1 MVPEL
6 VVSSGSLPHKPTLVR
21 CGHTRT
27 HRIVSHQNIV
37 RSKRHTVQDHES
49 AGGSVSLTPLTQIQA
64 DAAILKSRGDD
75 GDTWST
81 PRKTK
86 LICTIGPSC
95 CDFETL
101 KALAERGMNV
111 ARLNMSHGSHEWHSS
126 VIDKIRRINSELG
139 YSVAIMVD
147 TEGGSEV
154 HLKGLKELVN
164 VKEGQEVVMS
174 IRESAP
180 ALNDAMQ
187 IQVSF
192 EGFSRDCQSGDILMI
207 DGGMATLC
215 VDVVRGPD
223 VVCHVVDSGI
233 ILPRASVTIRRNG
246 TVIKSTD
253 AFMPVIC
260 AKDWND
266 IDLAIEKGVDF
277 IAVSFVRTADV
288 LDNLRSYIAAKTSKS
303 IQVVAK
309 IEASESLENLESII
323 ASADTIMIARGD
335 LGAQISIT
343 LVPKEQKRIVDA
355 CRAAGKAV
363 IVASQLLESMHT
375 LPTPTRA
382 EVADISEAVRQGA
395 DAVMLSGETAIGR
408 WPLRTLEVLRDV
420 TMHAE
425 LRLPSQRVPN
435 KEVGMHYTTHSKSGI
450 TNSICDAAS
459 SLANNL
465 NARAIFSFT
474 ETGAT
479 AFALSRMRPSASIF
493 AFTDSTDIRLQ
504 CSMWWGI
511 VPFRLDFSTDFE
523 TNIRRTLHYC
533 KSQGLCS
540 PGDIVIVVSH
550 IQSYDGDDGYYHETS
565 SEVRTNKQLPVLGN
579 SIQVRVVD

>member
-1 MVPEL
+1 MVPG
-6 VVSSGSLPHKPTLVR
+6 VSIPSGYPCQTLTFSQSARNRLHRFTSTHKIRVE
-21 CGHTRT
+21 
-27 HRIVSHQNIV
+27 V
-37 RSKRHTVQDHES
+37 SKRTETAGES
-49 AGGSVSLTPLTQIQA
+49 VYLTPLTQIQG
-64 DAAILKSRGDD
+64 DTAILRSRDDD
-75 GDTWST
+75 GASSVSL

-86 LICTIGPSC
+86 LICTVGPSC

-126 VIDKIRRINSELG
+126 VIDTIRRINAELG

-174 IRESAP
+174 IRESATTSED
-180 ALNDAMQ
+180 ALQ
-187 IQVSF
+187 IQVNF
-192 EGFSRDCQSGDILMI
+192 EGFPRDCQSGDILMI

-215 VDVVRGPD
+215 VDMVRGPD

-246 TVIKSTD
+246 TVVKSTD

-266 IDLAIEKGVDF
+266 IDRAIEKEVDF

-288 LDNLRSYIAAKTSKS
+288 LDNLRSYISAKTSRS
-303 IQVVAK
+303 IQIVAK

-343 LVPKEQKRIVDA
+343 QVPKEQKRIVDA

-420 TMHAE
+420 TVHAE
-425 LRLPSQRVPN
+425 SRLPSQNVPQAG
-435 KEVGMHYTTHSKSGI
+435 KQVVHDREGI

-459 SLANNL
+459 SLANSL
-465 NARAIFSFT
+465 HAKAIFSFT

-479 AFALSRMRPSASIF
+479 AFALSRMRPTASIF

-523 TNIRRTLHYC
+523 TNIRRTLQYC
-533 KSQGLCS
+533 KSQGMCS
-540 PGDIVIVVSH
+540 TGDIIIIVSH
-550 IQSYDGDDGYYHETS
+550 IQSYDNEYQETS
-565 SEVRTNKQLPVLGN
+565 SVVRTNKQLPVLGN
-579 SIQVRVVD
+579 SIQVRIVD

>member
-1 MVPEL
+1 MVLGLTLP
-6 VVSSGSLPHKPTLVR
+6 SSGCYPRQNLACSRFAGNGIKPFVPKNK
-21 CGHTRT
+21 
-27 HRIVSHQNIV
+27 SMEPV
-37 RSKRHTVQDHES
+37 RSADVM
-49 AGGSVSLTPLTQIQA
+49 GGFVSLTPLTQIQG
-64 DAAILKSRGDD
+64 DTAILKSKDDD
-75 GDTWST
+75 GASSVPT

-95 CDFETL
+95 CDFDTL

-126 VIDKIRRINSELG
+126 VIDRIRRINSELG

-154 HLKGLKELVN
+154 HLKGLKELVK

-174 IRESAP
+174 IRDLATKSSD
-180 ALNDAMQ
+180 ALQ
-187 IQVSF
+187 IQVNF
-192 EGFSRDCQSGDILMI
+192 EGFPRDCKAGDTLMI
-207 DGGMATLC
+207 DGGMTTLC
-215 VDVVRGPD
+215 VDIVRGPD

-233 ILPRASVTIRRNG
+233 ILPRASVTIRRDG
-246 TVIKSTD
+246 KVVKSTE

-288 LDNLRSYIAAKTSKS
+288 LDNLRSYISAKTSRS

-309 IEASESLENLESII
+309 VEASESLENLDSII

-335 LGAQISIT
+335 LGAQIPIT
-343 LVPKEQKRIVDA
+343 QVPKEQKRIVDA

-408 WPLRTLEVLRDV
+408 WPLKTLEVLRDV
-420 TMHAE
+420 TVHAE
-425 LRLPSQRVPN
+425 ARMPSQAIPGKRGTQSS
-435 KEVGMHYTTHSKSGI
+435 EGI
-450 TNSICDAAS
+450 TNNICDAAS

-465 NARAIFSFT
+465 NAKAIFSFT

-523 TNIRRTLHYC
+523 TNIRRTLQYC
-533 KSQGLCS
+533 KSQGMCS
-540 PGDIVIVVSH
+540 TGDIIIVVSH
-550 IQSYDGDDGYYHETS
+550 IQSYDSGYQETS
-565 SEVRTNKQLPVLGN
+565 SVVRTNKQLPVLGN
-579 SIQVRVVD
+579 SIQVRIVE

>member
-1 MVPEL
+1 VY
-6 VVSSGSLPHKPTLVR
+6 
-21 CGHTRT
+21 
-27 HRIVSHQNIV
+27 
-37 RSKRHTVQDHES
+37 KRQD
-49 AGGSVSLTPLTQIQA
+49 
-64 DAAILKSRGDD
+64 DD
-75 GDTWST
+75 GASTIPT

-95 CDFETL
+95 CDFDTL

-126 VIDKIRRINSELG
+126 VIDRIRRINSELG

-154 HLKGLKELVN
+154 HLKGLKELVK

-174 IRESAP
+174 IRDLATKSSD
-180 ALNDAMQ
+180 ALQ
-187 IQVSF
+187 IQVNF
-192 EGFSRDCQSGDILMI
+192 EGFPRDCQAGDTLMI
-207 DGGMATLC
+207 DGGMTTLC
-215 VDVVRGPD
+215 VDIVRGPD

-233 ILPRASVTIRRNG
+233 ILPRASVTIRRDG
-246 TVIKSTD
+246 KVVKSTD

-266 IDLAIEKGVDF
+266 IDLAIEKDVDF

-288 LDNLRSYIAAKTSKS
+288 LDNLRSYISAKTSRS

-323 ASADTIMIARGD
+323 ASSDTIMIARGD

-343 LVPKEQKRIVDA
+343 QVPKEQKRIVDA

-408 WPLRTLEVLRDV
+408 WPLKTLEVLRDV
-420 TMHAE
+420 TIHAE
-425 LRLPSQRVPN
+425 TRLQSQAIPQWMQN
-435 KEVGMHYTTHSKSGI
+435 SEGI

-465 NARAIFSFT
+465 NAKAIFSFT

-523 TNIRRTLHYC
+523 TNIRRTLQYC
-533 KSQGLCS
+533 KSQGMCS
-540 PGDIVIVVSH
+540 SGDIIIVVSH
-550 IQSYDGDDGYYHETS
+550 IQSYDNGYQETS
-565 SEVRTNKQLPVLGN
+565 SVVRTNKQLPVIGN
-579 SIQVRVVD
+579 SIQVRIVE

>member
-1 MVPEL
+1 MVPG
-6 VVSSGSLPHKPTLVR
+6 VTIPGVTISGYPSQTLAGSR
-21 CGHTRT
+21 FARHGFKQ
-27 HRIVSHQNIV
+27 IVSTRRYLEIV
-37 RSKRHTVQDHES
+37 RSADVVGEN
-49 AGGSVSLTPLTQIQA
+49 VSLTPLTQIQG
-64 DAAILKSRGDD
+64 DSAILKSKDDD
-75 GDTWST
+75 GASTIPT

-95 CDFETL
+95 CDFDTL

-126 VIDKIRRINSELG
+126 VIDRIRRINSELG

-154 HLKGLKELVN
+154 HLKGLKELVK
-164 VKEGQEVVMS
+164 VKEGQDVVMS
-174 IRESAP
+174 IRDLATKSSD
-180 ALNDAMQ
+180 ALQ
-187 IQVSF
+187 IQVNF
-192 EGFSRDCQSGDILMI
+192 EGFPRDCQAGDTLMI
-207 DGGMATLC
+207 DGGMTTLC
-215 VDVVRGPD
+215 VDIVRGPD

-233 ILPRASVTIRRNG
+233 ILPRASVTIRRDG
-246 TVIKSTD
+246 KVVKSTD

-266 IDLAIEKGVDF
+266 IDLAIEKDVDF

-288 LDNLRSYIAAKTSKS
+288 LDNLRSYISAKTSRS

-323 ASADTIMIARGD
+323 ASSDTIMIARGD

-343 LVPKEQKRIVDA
+343 QVPKEQKRIVDA

-408 WPLRTLEVLRDV
+408 WPLKTLEVLRDV
-420 TMHAE
+420 TIHAE
-425 LRLPSQRVPN
+425 TRLQSQAIPQWMQN
-435 KEVGMHYTTHSKSGI
+435 SEGI

-465 NARAIFSFT
+465 NAKAIFSFT

-523 TNIRRTLHYC
+523 TNIRRTLQYC
-533 KSQGLCS
+533 KSQGMCS
-540 PGDIVIVVSH
+540 SGDIIIVVSH
-550 IQSYDGDDGYYHETS
+550 IQSYDNGYQETS
-565 SEVRTNKQLPVLGN
+565 SVVRTNKQLPVIGN
-579 SIQVRVVD
+579 SIQVRIVE